1 MYLKWYNIDMSIKG
15 VFILE
20 YTQQE
25 EFICAALKKKP
36 IIVKGTA
43 GSGKT
48 TLLQKK
54 YLNMIENCLIPSEKI
69 LVLVSNSKQIMDW
82 KKKSTPHKSGSL
94 NIVTYRSFIQS
105 EIESYY
111 PIILKNC
118 AEIEEKHIKP
128 VFIRNEAAA
137 YLVHKVVD
145 SYRKNKGMFFGIS
158 ASTLK
163 IVDYIMQNYYRAA
176 AAGIT
181 YSEIGTR
188 LYNSLE
194 KKDEIKKQA
203 YADMDFILDAYRKK
217 CFKLGAYDDAMTIE
231 IYNRFLLTDAEYRK
245 QLSCRIKVLIVDNLE
260 ASSPVE
266 ADLIE
271 LLIPYVES
279 CILSYNPESSYREVF
294 GADTQYTAKRFSGK
308 YDELELKDSYTCSQD
323 IYRFTKILRSNILSE
338 KKEVLD
344 GPQKH
349 IVRLKPSELRNEML
363 EQAADRIC
371 SLVYKDGYKPS
382 NIAVLSTFADP
393 VTENALSIELQQK
406 GLIINNISRK
416 NSIMDSKFVRALVT
430 FSVICHPLL
439 NIRPSKTD
447 ILEWVGLILKLDTV
461 RSSLLAEE
469 IFNNNLLLPQI
480 SELKGINRLEKV
492 LDEQRYN
499 LIKNWIYAYIG
510 EEPIPV
516 YSFFQ
521 KAFMELMLGLN
532 INANDIRQVQRLVD
546 GARSFSTTLMRFDR
560 NSDKEFIELLK
571 TGIPV
576 RGAETFNEDDSE
588 DSILLATPTAFL
600 ANSFNPEVIVFISL
614 ASENW
619 SPRSI
624 KELSNFNVLNRSW
637 NPMDIYTEKMEEEK
651 GLKRL
656 TDTICELLQHCRS
669 QVITVESLLSSNGF
683 ENQGL
688 LADYFDEAIGG
699 RQWH

>member
-1 MYLKWYNIDMSIKG
+1 
-15 VFILE
+15 
-20 YTQQE
+20 
-25 EFICAALKKKP
+25 
-36 IIVKGTA
+36 
-43 GSGKT
+43 
-48 TLLQKK
+48 
-54 YLNMIENCLIPSEKI
+54 MIEKFFIPSEKI
-69 LVLVSNSKQIMDW
+69 LVLVSNSKQILDW
-82 KKKSTPHKSGSL
+82 RKKCTPHKSGSL

-118 AEIEEKHIKP
+118 ADIEEKHIKP

-137 YLVHKVVD
+137 YLVNKVVD

-158 ASTLK
+158 ASTLR

-217 CFKLGAYDDAMTIE
+217 CFKLGAYDDAMAIE
-231 IYNRFLLTDAEYRK
+231 IYNRFLLTDAEYRE
-245 QLSCRIKVLIVDNLE
+245 QLSCRVKALMVDNLE
-260 ASSPVE
+260 ASTPVE
-266 ADLIE
+266 IDLIE
-271 LLIPYVES
+271 LLIPYIDS
-279 CILSYNPESSYREVF
+279 CVLGYNPESSYREAF
-294 GADTQYTAKRFSGK
+294 GADTQYTAQHFLAK
-308 YDELELKDSYTCSQD
+308 YDELELKDSYTCSQE
-323 IYRFTKILRSNILSE
+323 IYRFTKILRNNILSN
-338 KKEVLD
+338 KKEVLE
-344 GPQKH
+344 GPQKY

-382 NIAVLSTFADP
+382 DIAVLSTFADA
-393 VTENALSIELQQK
+393 VTENALSIELQRK

-416 NSIMDSKFVRALVT
+416 NSIMDNKFVRALVT
-430 FSVICHPLL
+430 FSVLSHPSL

-447 ILEWVGLILKLDTV
+447 ISEWIGLILNLDSV
-461 RSSLLAEE
+461 RSSIIADE
-469 IFNNNLLLPQI
+469 IFNNNFLLPQI
-480 SELKGINRLEKV
+480 SELKCIDRLEKV

-499 LIKNWIYAYIG
+499 LIKNWVDKYIN

-521 KAFMELMLGLN
+521 KAFMELMLALD

-546 GARSFSTTLMRFDR
+546 GARSFSATMMIFDR

-576 RGAETFNEDDSE
+576 RGAETFNEEDSE

-600 ANSFNPEVIVFISL
+600 ANGYNPEIIVILSL

-624 KELSNFNVLNRSW
+624 KELSNFNVLNRLW
-637 NPMDIYTEKMEEEK
+637 NPADIYTEEMEEEK

-656 TDTICELLQHCRS
+656 TDTVCELLQHCRS
-669 QVITVESLLSSNGF
+669 QVITVESLLSANGF

-688 LADYFDEAIGG
+688 LANYFDEATGG

>member
-15 VFILE
+15 VFILD

-25 EFICAALKKKP
+25 EFICAALQKKP
-36 IIVKGTA
+36 IILKGNA

-54 YLNMIENCLIPSEKI
+54 YLNIIENFLVPSEKI
-69 LVLVSNSKQIMDW
+69 LVLVPNSKQIMDW
-82 KKKSTPHKSGSL
+82 KKKCTPHKSGSL

-118 AEIEEKHIKP
+118 ADIEEKHIKP

-145 SYRKNKGMFFGIS
+145 SHRKNKGMFFGIS

-176 AAGIT
+176 AAGIS

-188 LYNSLE
+188 LFNSLE

-217 CFKLGAYDDAMTIE
+217 CFKLGAFDDNMIIE

-245 QLSCRIKVLIVDNLE
+245 QLSCRVKALMVDNLE
-260 ASSPVE
+260 ASTPVE
-266 ADLIE
+266 IDLIE
-271 LLIPYVES
+271 LLIPYIDS
-279 CILSYNPESSYREVF
+279 CVLSYNPESSYREAF
-294 GADTQYTAKRFSGK
+294 GADTQYTAQHFIGK
-308 YDELELKDSYTCSQD
+308 YEELELKDSYTCNQD
-323 IYRFTKILRSNILSE
+323 IYRFTETLKGNILSN
-338 KKEVLD
+338 KKAILE
-344 GPQKH
+344 GPQKY

-382 NIAVLSTFADP
+382 DIAVLSTFADT
-393 VTENALSIELQQK
+393 VTENALSIELQRK

-430 FSVICHPLL
+430 FSVLCHPLL

-447 ILEWVGLILKLDTV
+447 ISEWMGLILNLDSV
-461 RSSLLAEE
+461 RSSILADE
-469 IFNNNLLLPQI
+469 IFNNNFLLPQI
-480 SELKGINRLEKV
+480 SELKCIERLENV

-499 LIKNWIYAYIG
+499 LIKNWIDKYIN
-510 EEPIPV
+510 EEPVPV

-521 KAFMELMLGLN
+521 KAFMELMLGLD

-546 GARSFSTTLMRFDR
+546 GARSFSATMMIFDR
-560 NSDKEFIELLK
+560 NSDKEFIEFLK

-576 RGAETFNEDDSE
+576 RGVATFNEDDSE

-600 ANSFNPEVIVFISL
+600 ANGYNPEIIVILSL

-624 KELSNFNVLNRSW
+624 KELSNFNVLSRSW
-637 NPMDIYTEKMEEEK
+637 NPAEVYTEEMEEEK

-656 TDTICELLQHCRS
+656 ADTVCELLQHCRS
-669 QVITVESLLSSNGF
+669 QVITVESLLSANGF

-688 LADYFDEAIGG
+688 LADYFDEATGG
-699 RQWH
+699 RQWD